1 MFSIDRALMK
11 LQVPPH
17 ATLVVAVS
25 GGVDSMVL
33 LTMLARA
40 RTPLKLVAAQFD
52 HQLRPTSQHEQQV
65 VATYAAQLGVSFVAG
80 SWPVAAHPQHAS
92 EAAAREARYAFLTKA
107 AAMHQ
112 AKFLVLAQHRDDQ
125 LETMLLQL
133 GRSGNLGAVRAMK
146 PRTERDGV
154 ALLRPLLGVAKQTLR
169 DYAANHHVPFCED
182 ESNEDQAVPRNAL
195 RQDVIPRLTTLFPQI
210 TAHGQHFSETL
221 DGALTLASRQAA
233 AMLAPLQIT
242 NGVDWRPLLSEPANV
257 QQLLLTAQL
266 DQWDLVVASRQQQQL
281 LAALQHGGSHQFL
294 IAGGQ
299 LLLVEY
305 GQLVRDSVNKPIAVV
320 PDLVLMP
327 DDRWHAVPAGEIGL
341 FSAVPADAVSWAPA
355 PAGPVTIRTRRPGD
369 QVALPNGHHQLL
381 RRFFIDQK
389 VPARKRAGC
398 LLATQ
403 GQTVFWV
410 QESPARQLF
419 QRPLTDILS
428 YVVAFRP
435 KQAKRGQ
442 DDE

>member
-40 RTPLKLVAAQFD
+40 RTPLNLVAAQFD
-52 HQLRPTSQHEQQV
+52 HQLRPTSQQEQQV
-65 VATYAAQLGVSFVAG
+65 VAAYAAQLGISFVAG
-80 SWPVAAHPQHAS
+80 SWPVAAHPQHVS
-92 EAAAREARYAFLTKA
+92 EAAAREARYAFLTEVA
-107 AAMHQ
+107 VANQ
-112 AKFLVLAQHRDDQ
+112 AQFLVLAQHRDDQ

-133 GRSGNLGAVRAMK
+133 GRSGNPGAVRGMK

-154 ALLRPLLGVAKQTLR
+154 TLLRPLLGVAKQSLR
-169 DYAANHHVPFCED
+169 DYAADHHVPFCED

-195 RQDVIPRLTTLFPQI
+195 RHDVIPRLAKLFPQI
-210 TAHGQHFSETL
+210 SAHGQHFSEAL

-242 NGVDWRPLLSEPANV
+242 NGVDWRPLLSEPDSV
-257 QQLLLTAQL
+257 QQLLLATQL
-266 DQWDLVVASRQQQQL
+266 DQWHLVVASRQQQQL
-281 LAALQHGGSHQFL
+281 LAALQEGGSHQFL
-294 IAGGQ
+294 IAGARV
-299 LLLVEY
+299 LLVEY
-305 GQLVRDSVNKPIAVV
+305 GRLLRGESDGPTVAVSGLVLV
-320 PDLVLMP
+320 PDG
-327 DDRWHAVPAGEIGL
+327 RWQAVPAGQIGL
-341 FSAVPADAVSWAPA
+341 FSAVPTDATSWAPV